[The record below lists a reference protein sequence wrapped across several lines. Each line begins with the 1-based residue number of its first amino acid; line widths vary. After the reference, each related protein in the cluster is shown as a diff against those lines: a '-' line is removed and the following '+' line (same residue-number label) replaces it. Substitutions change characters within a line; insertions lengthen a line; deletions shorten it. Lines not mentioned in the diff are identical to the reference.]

1 MDTQSKPLVYDVV
14 DGLLRKGET
23 VRVSLQAYHAPRA
36 EGALLRMEPLDE
48 LRDIRGTLGKGV
60 RLHYDSIVLET
71 TPPPLE
77 FRLEELEHHSSLK
90 KIDVGWLL
98 TVNHAPK

>member
-1 MDTQSKPLVYDVV
+1 MDTQPKPLVYDVLE
-14 DGLLRKGET
+14 GLIRKGET
-23 VRVSLQAYHAPRA
+23 IRVNLQAFHARA
-36 EGALLRMEPLDE
+36 EGALMKMEPIDE

-90 KIDVGWLL
+90 KVDVGWLL
-98 TVNHAPK
+98 TVNHKPK